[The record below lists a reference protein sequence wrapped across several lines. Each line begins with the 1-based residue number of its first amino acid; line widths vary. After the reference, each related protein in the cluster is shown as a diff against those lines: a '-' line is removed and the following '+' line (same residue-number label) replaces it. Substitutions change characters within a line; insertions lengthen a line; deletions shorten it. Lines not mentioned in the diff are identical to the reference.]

1 MTLIFMKKLLFL
13 CLIFISLTSHAID
26 SNKLIN
32 LNDLKILFE
41 FQKNDWNE
49 NVLFL
54 IKKNSFSIVDNDSD
68 TFYLKSIF
76 NDGQIITMPI
86 FSNNSVEKIKF
97 EYIFFDYNNENF
109 KIINDHFKTFKN
121 FCFKYFQNDKSIKVD
136 ISKCN

>member
-1 MTLIFMKKLLFL
+1 MKKLLFL
-13 CLIFISLTSHAID
+13 CLIFVSLNTKAID

-86 FSNNSVEKIKF
+86 FSNNIVDKVIF
-97 EYIFFDYNNENF
+97 EYIFDYKKENLR
-109 KIINDHFKTFKN
+109 IINDHFNSFKN
-121 FCFKYFQNDKSIKVD
+121 FCFEYYQNHNSIQVD
-136 ISKCN
+136 VFKCN

>member
-1 MTLIFMKKLLFL
+1 MKKLLFL
-13 CLIFISLTSHAID
+13 CFIFISLNSHAID

-32 LNDLKILFE
+32 LNDLNILFE

-54 IKKNSFSIVDNDSD
+54 IKKNSFSKVDNDTD

-76 NDGQIITMPI
+76 KDCEIITTPI
-86 FSNNSVEKIKF
+86 FSNNIVEKIKF
-97 EYIFFDYNNENF
+97 EYFYFDHKKENL
-109 KIINDHFKTFKN
+109 KIIEDHFNSFKN
-121 FCFKYFQNDKSIKVD
+121 FCFEYLYNDKFIQAI